1 MNIEGIGVEG
11 CREYSG
17 THKHFEFRVEIKER
31 VREVSW

>member
-17 THKHFEFRVEIKER
+17 THKHFGFSVEIKGR

>member
-1 MNIEGIGVEG
+1 MNIERTGVEG

-17 THKHFEFRVEIKER
+17 THKHFEFRVEIKGH